1 MNVLVPPWFFG
12 FDSAMYLLS
21 AAIAF
26 LVSFNALKL
35 YNMTSKKS
43 HFYLHASFAVLG
55 MGLLTLGITTLL
67 TLSTSRASIFA
78 DAVSWAD
85 DFGFWI
91 YYASSLFAYG
101 LLAMMY
107 LPEKLKFPIFLP
119 FWNIG
124 FPYFHILSFFI
135 LSYVI
140 LKSAANYAL
149 NRNRNT
155 FMVMLAFALMGA
167 YHLLSLFTS
176 HNAFVY
182 VIAQISLLSGF
193 ASLLAMLTGVNKI
206 ER

>member
-1 MNVLVPPWFFG
+1 
-12 FDSAMYLLS
+12 
-21 AAIAF
+21 
-26 LVSFNALKL
+26 
-35 YNMTSKKS
+35 
-43 HFYLHASFAVLG
+43 
-55 MGLLTLGITTLL
+55 
-67 TLSTSRASIFA
+67 
-78 DAVSWAD
+78 
-85 DFGFWI
+85 
-91 YYASSLFAYG
+91 
-101 LLAMMY
+101 MMY

-149 NRNRNT
+149 NSNRNT

-193 ASLLAMLTGVNKI
+193 VSLLAMLTRVNKI